1 MNTEFQGAELQYE
14 SLEDPGVVERHQ
26 RLAASLELTS
36 GDRVVVDLGC
46 GDGATLANLLA
57 GLDPDDHD
65 GIVVG
70 VDVATKALAAA
81 AARFTSD
88 RHAGRLS
95 LVRAD
100 FNAPLPLATG
110 TVDRALCH
118 NVLESLPDPDH
129 VLLEAHR
136 VLRPG
141 GRLVLSHPDYDTMV
155 FTAPDLELTR
165 RLVHAYCDTQQDW
178 MDTVNGTIGRWL
190 HDIAAR
196 SPFTVDPMTAT
207 AVVSRGWRPQLL
219 GYQFAQHI
227 ATVLRRTGGVAPED
241 LDGWLAS
248 LAAVGERGE
257 FLWSVVDFAV
267 VCHKDERPVGVRPLS
282 RCP

>member
-1 MNTEFQGAELQYE
+1 VDTELQGTELQYE
-14 SLEDPGVVERHQ
+14 SLEDPGVIERHQ
-26 RLAASLELTS
+26 RLAALLELTP

-46 GDGATLANLLA
+46 GDGATLADLLVHF
-57 GLDPDDHD
+57 DDDHRD

-70 VDVATKALAAA
+70 VDAAAGALAAA
-81 AARFTSD
+81 KARFTSD

-100 FNAPLPLATG
+100 LDALLPLAAG
-110 TVDRALCH
+110 TVDKALCH
-118 NVLESLPDPDH
+118 NVLECLPDPDRL
-129 VLLEAHR
+129 LLEAHR

-141 GRLVLSHPDYDTMV
+141 GRFVLSHPDYDTMV

-165 RLVHAYCDTQQDW
+165 RLVHTYCDTQQDW
-178 MDTVNGTIGRWL
+178 MDAVNGAIGRWL

-196 SPFTVDPMTAT
+196 SPFTVDPMIASV
-207 AVVSRGWRPQLL
+207 VVSRGWRPQLI

-227 ATVLRRTGGVAPED
+227 ATVLRRTGAVPSED
-241 LDGWLAS
+241 LDGWLES

-267 VCHKDERPVGVRPLS
+267 VCHKDATV
-282 RCP
+282 